1 MLDLSLPKNSLFT
14 VFHVVNLVL
23 LLMFFVLLLI

>member
-1 MLDLSLPKNSLFT
+1 MLDLSPPKNSLFT